1 MLELIFQVFNF
12 VKNGWKMFKTA
23 KMVLTVISLVSSTK
37 GVKHTIEMQSF
48 NGINITMIVEKDKT
62 NDVEIIENVKPFEL
76 ENKNDES

>member
-1 MLELIFQVFNF
+1 MLKLIFKVVNF
-12 VKNGWKMFKTA
+12 IKNGWKVFKTA

-62 NDVEIIENVKPFEL
+62 NDVDKIKNSKSLKL
-76 ENKNDES
+76 EAKKR